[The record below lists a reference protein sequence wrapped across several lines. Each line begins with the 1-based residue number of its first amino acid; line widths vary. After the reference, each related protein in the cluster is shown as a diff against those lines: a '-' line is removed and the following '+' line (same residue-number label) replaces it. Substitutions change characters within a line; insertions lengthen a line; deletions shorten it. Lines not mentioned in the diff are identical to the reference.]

1 MIISTSGNWQITFWR
16 MINLKSPL
24 TFFDLETT
32 GTSIS
37 RDRIIEYAFIKVLPD
52 GERVTRSG
60 RLNPEMSI
68 PEETSLI
75 HGIYDNDVSEAP
87 TFKQVARDLAKFL
100 EGSDLSGFNILKF
113 DVPMLVE
120 EFLRADVPFDIEKR
134 KLVDSQRI
142 FHYMEKRN
150 LHAALKFYCD
160 EELTDAHSA
169 SADTEAALN
178 VLEAQIQRYD
188 GQTVTDNLGNEVG
201 VISNDM
207 STLHNLTRSNL
218 VDLAGRMV
226 QRGEKVVFNFGKH
239 RGKEVLKVLK
249 DEPSYYDWVMN
260 GDFPLDTKRR
270 LTELKLKGFNR

>member
-1 MIISTSGNWQITFWR
+1 

-37 RDRIIEYAFIKVLPD
+37 RDRIIEYAFIKVMPG
-52 GERVTRSG
+52 GERLTKSG

-75 HGIYDNDVSEAP
+75 HGIYDKDVVDKP

-120 EFLRADVPFDIEKR
+120 EFLRADVPFDIQKR

-150 LHAALKFYCD
+150 LHAALQFYCKK
-160 EELTDAHSA
+160 ELKEAHSA
-169 SADTEAALN
+169 SADTEASLD

-188 GQTVTDNLGNEVG
+188 GREVTDNLGNKVG
-201 VISNDM
+201 TITNDM
-207 STLHNLTRSNL
+207 EALHNLTRSNL

-226 QRGEKVVFNFGKH
+226 QKGNRVVFNFGKH

-270 LTELKLKGFNR
+270 LTELKLKGFNK